1 MRFEVEVIEAES
13 LLGQLSLTEVSGQ
26 DHTVIDGLLVHPLC
40 EFHDLVLPSIT
51 YRGRLI
57 ADWLTWRREGALHSM
72 LLLEDVLL
80 RLRDSLGHVE
90 SVHLQQRGGHL
101 LRRHCKA
108 LKTLGGSI
116 PVDAMYLPVG
126 LYVCLADVSDG
137 LEVGEQGGCATIACL
152 VADLR

>member
-26 DHTVIDGLLVHPLC
+26 DDTVVDGLWVHPLC

-51 YRGRLI
+51 NLGRLI

-90 SVHLQQRGGHL
+90 SIHLHQRGGHL
-101 LRRHCKA
+101 LLRHCKA
-108 LKTLGGSI
+108 LKTLRG
-116 PVDAMYLPVG
+116 
-126 LYVCLADVSDG
+126 
-137 LEVGEQGGCATIACL
+137 
-152 VADLR
+152 